1 MENFDLLPDKPKFK
15 KKLTKVRERKQSS
28 RASRPGA
35 DQDVDTVEIMTAVP
49 ERKQNGLAIRPGAD
63 KDDFALL
70 GAIPKRKIGSRTE
83 VPSRKFENMYE
94 SRMFQKYDFNVGF
107 KMDEGC
113 PEKSVRMRL
122 LERKCKFMLMIIA
135 LLEVECVKK
144 EEIWE
149 RFRFGQWMFLFLII
163 IFAVLT

>member
-1 MENFDLLPDKPKFK
+1 MILHCWVQYRKEKLGQEQKYRVENL
-15 KKLTKVRERKQSS
+15 
-28 RASRPGA
+28 
-35 DQDVDTVEIMTAVP
+35 
-49 ERKQNGLAIRPGAD
+49 
-63 KDDFALL
+63 
-70 GAIPKRKIGSRTE
+70 KI
-83 VPSRKFENMYE
+83 Y
-94 SRMFQKYDFNVGF
+94 SRMVQKYDFNVGF

-149 RFRFGQWMFLFLII
+149 HFRFGQWMFLFLII

>member
-1 MENFDLLPDKPKFK
+1 M
-15 KKLTKVRERKQSS
+15 V
-28 RASRPGA
+28 
-35 DQDVDTVEIMTAVP
+35 
-49 ERKQNGLAIRPGAD
+49 
-63 KDDFALL
+63 
-70 GAIPKRKIGSRTE
+70 
-83 VPSRKFENMYE
+83 
-94 SRMFQKYDFNVGF
+94 QKSDFNVGF